1 MNVIQDIVWEP
12 AGFAECLG
20 GLSGTLQSEASAIAT
35 RASSYITK
43 GGSGFH
49 VEMSN
54 EPRHQ
59 DSSYGVSRPVAR
71 VVANDEATAA
81 EEAEFK
87 ILSKAVS
94 G

>member
-1 MNVIQDIVWEP
+1 MSTQIEIEFKP
-12 AGFAECLG
+12 EGFAECLQG
-20 GLSGTLQSEASAIAT
+20 MSGQVQGVAESIAS

-54 EPRHQ
+54 EARFQ
-59 DSSYGVSRPVAR
+59 DASYGVSRPVAR
-71 VVANDEATAA
+71 VIANDDATSA
-81 EEAEFK
+81 EEAEDK
-87 ILSKAVS
+87 ILSKAVM